1 MWTRLYPILFD
12 VGPTQ
17 LIVGVTW
24 QLSHFTISYLQLNG
38 KRDCLTG
45 AQLHHSS
52 EEVVARCIEMW
63 VGAPSRHRAGR
74 DTPVKER
81 WASR

>member
-12 VGPTQ
+12 VGPA
-17 LIVGVTW
+17 LLVAGVTW
-24 QLSHFTISYLQLNG
+24 QLNEFTISYLQSDG
-38 KRDCLTG
+38 KHDSLTG

-52 EEVVARCIEMW
+52 EEVGARCIEMW
-63 VGAPSRHRAGR
+63 VAAPSRHRAGR

-81 WASR
+81 